1 MDMKVCL
8 ILALLFTENYCQ
20 KDALGLHAN
29 DNGDDIPMM
38 AQPIFQE
45 PPSSAFT
52 HSSNYWRSQ
61 DSYEYENPNPSE
73 TEVCR
78 ETKKDFTEARDHLKI
93 VKEALLHFP
102 IECNSNCTKI
112 IVSSVGRSLLRH
124 PPRFGLYALETLYN
138 ANQNGDAKPY
148 PAYTRKAS
156 GQSLFY
162 KEEYEKWMYAHKFER
177 WVIGP
182 KIGDENGGL
191 VLLSKDV
198 CPWDINVDTTDV
210 YFYDKLVENTWN
222 PIGNG
227 WRLEPEGGTL
237 SIECYDASV
246 FPPFSC
252 GCNVVNV
259 TSDGGRI
266 SEYHH
271 KKLGVYHRVPYTLKL
286 GFLAPVFKKEA
297 HHPDQ
302 GDPEQFLYSHHH
314 EGRLWLLG
322 QSYTTWSIRLDL
334 VSNYKE
340 DIKVPPESAYFG
352 HTTHGPIGAFC
363 PTQTPPEG
371 NRWEY
376 LQSRNGED
384 EIWLKDDKFKIYCV
398 N

>member
-1 MDMKVCL
+1 MKVCL

-45 PPSSAFT
+45 PPTAFT

-61 DSYEYENPNPSE
+61 DSYEYVNNNPSE
-73 TEVCR
+73 TEVGSCR
-78 ETKKDFTEARDHLKI
+78 ETKKDFTEARDHLYNI
-93 VKEALLHFP
+93 SLTLLDRIDCKP
-102 IECNSNCTKI
+102 SNCTKVI
-112 IVSSVGRSLLRH
+112 ISSVGRSLLRH
-124 PPRFGLYALETLYN
+124 PPRFGLYDLETLFK
-138 ANQNGDAKPY
+138 GY

-156 GQSLFY
+156 KQSLFY
-162 KEEYEKWMYAHKFER
+162 KEEYEKWIYAHKFER

-266 SEYHH
+266 SEYHPQ
-271 KKLGVYHRVPYTLKL
+271 KLGLYHSVPHSLKL

-297 HHPDQ
+297 DNHA
-302 GDPEQFLYSHHH
+302 GYPEQYLYSHHH

-322 QSYTTWSIRLDL
+322 KSYTSWSIRLDL
-334 VSNYKE
+334 VSDYKE

-363 PTQTPPEG
+363 PTQAPPEG
-371 NRWEY
+371 NKWEY
-376 LQSRNGED
+376 IQSRNGED
-384 EIWLKDDKFKIYCV
+384 EIWLKDDIFKIYCV
-398 N
+398 G